1 MRNFIFKLL
10 VYILLF
16 LFSVPLAA
24 QNSWVMVDD
33 STLAIGCDTSLTGVI
48 YDDGGPTGNYSS
60 SFYGTVNL
68 YFGPGDTLLLW
79 GSVDCEPQYDYLGI
93 FDGQSWHYYYSND
106 TVSLTCI
113 TSPVSVYF
121 SSDGS
126 VVDGGFELHYELRPT
141 HCNNGIGEL
150 WGYAPDL
157 TMTTLYWDAV
167 NPSGPFVLNVN
178 GHDTTLNQNF
188 CSLTNLSRG
197 TTYGCYVYGVAD
209 SGSPDCRRYYSFS
222 TPECLIPI
230 TSISTTWVSPT
241 SITVAWTSD
250 GPGPYRISDGSNSYV
265 ATSRQYT
272 FTGLTPNTPYSFTVL
287 AEADTCCAS
296 CGRTLA
302 TRSACFEARVEG
314 LRPLIG
320 ADTVTLVADSADG
333 YLWSTGET
341 TRSIAVSHPGYY
353 TLVAYT
359 DGGCTDT
366 LTVGVSNIEL
376 DIDID
381 LPDYLC
387 PGESTSVY
395 VGLRPDA
402 NVQVSCNSN
411 STLSDPSRIFLPDGV
426 DCDPASDHGCSYRS
440 ELDFE
445 GFGNYQLITDV
456 NDILYVMLDMEHS
469 YVGDIYINITC
480 PNGQNADILRFSGS
494 GYSSCTSHI
503 GMEHRGWAEGNNCQH
518 CYFGQPYDFED
529 NSFPCDST
537 RSGNVA
543 GTGWRYCWSNSS
555 DAGYTYA
562 AGDGIIY
569 RSDNL
574 VSYGSSFDSSNVAA
588 GTNFYHPDQSLQ
600 SLVGCPMNG
609 TWYIEVI
616 DGWGV
621 DNGYIFGWELA
632 LNPNRLA
639 RTLYEPSVAYA
650 ALNGQYVARTSDST
664 FTITAP
670 ANLASDT
677 TITYTVHIYDTA
689 GNLFDTSFSITFH
702 PRFTRTFNDTIV
714 ENQLPYTIYDTT
726 FTGPVS
732 NVVLY
737 RPNDGTCD
745 SIITYSLHVIPN
757 GFSIHDTTVC
767 DDQLPLVW
775 HGLTFAT
782 AGTQRDTVLTPQGAD
797 SVLTL
802 NLHVNPSYSQ
812 SFYDT
817 ICSNQTRTFEGTDY
831 ALTGTYS
838 HTYTTIGGCDSVR
851 TLWLTVHPT
860 SQTDTVVDVCDQF
873 AIGGITY
880 TTPGTS
886 SIMLSNYGTNVYG
899 CDSSLMLH
907 LTLRQS
913 SDSNLY
919 VSACDSFYWHGQM
932 LTSEPD
938 SVLTY
943 LTTNSVGCDSTV
955 RLLSLSLHYTQY
967 IGDSDT
973 VCASSVTAGYRWR
986 DTLIAAPATGNYA
999 YVRSDSQGC
1008 DSNYSLSLT
1017 LVPTAY
1023 RNIYDT
1029 IVENQ
1034 AATWSYH
1041 GIPLNH
1047 DTVLVLTLTGS
1058 TGCDSIVTYHLH
1070 VWPNVT
1076 HTFDSTICVN
1086 QWGSFLW
1093 HGLAAADTLS
1103 VTLPDQ
1109 HGADSMVTLFLHTLP
1124 SYSIALYDTI
1134 CSNHPVTF
1142 EGNTY
1147 AATGTYQAH
1156 LHTSSVLQCDSI
1168 RTLYLT
1174 VFDTTVGDTMATA
1187 CDSFSWYGN
1196 HYVASTTDALVGHYL
1211 NTASCDSTVVLH
1223 LTVNHST
1230 TATYNDTCPENYL
1243 PRQYIHIISY
1253 GDTSGAVMTI
1263 PNAAGCDS
1271 VITYSLHVW
1280 RNVYDT
1286 LDSTICASLLPTFSW
1301 NGQTSSL
1308 SPVSG
1313 TQPGQVLPTLA
1324 DTLHATIPTVHGAD
1338 SIITMRLHV
1347 NPVYAHD
1354 FYDTICDNQSS
1365 RFVDIDYSDSG
1376 EYSHTLVSQNLC
1388 DSVVTFHLAVNPTS
1402 STDFYDTIYLGESV
1416 TFEGQIYNE
1425 PGDYTVTYSNRLG
1438 CDSSLVLHLTGKNII
1453 TLSIGDSICQG
1464 DSLWFISR
1472 YVNETGIYLDTI
1484 FTGDFYRGDTAVQ
1497 LDLRVVAPPTI
1508 SIDTSHLCDPTPLF
1522 VLEGQAEVPYLQWSS
1537 LPYDGGIED
1546 HEHDSIINVSPS
1558 DSTWYYLY
1566 ADYRPDPLCPA
1577 VDSILLP
1584 PLSSVTPVIELVPQ
1598 YITMDNRTLK
1608 AYDRSVGPATRH
1620 LWYVWYDGVQAF
1632 TTTDAV
1638 LSLDVPPSVDS
1649 IQITLQVYT
1658 HTCSFVTTVDVPI
1671 RRSGILFPNV
1681 FTPTQNLNNRFAAVG
1696 KGVLEFE
1703 IWIYDR
1709 RGDIVYHSTDIRE
1722 GWDGTH
1728 DGTPCQQGS
1737 YVYFCRYTDQLIPQ
1751 GYQTAK
1757 GTVTL
1762 IR

>member
-1 MRNFIFKLL
+1 MTKQVLKYLSFF
-10 VYILLF
+10 LLF
-16 LFSVPLAA
+16 VVWAMVKPAAA
-24 QNSWVMVDD
+24 QDTIPFVDD
-33 STLAIGCDTSLTGVI
+33 SVIYIHCDTFPSGVI
-48 YDDGGPTGNYSS
+48 RDYVDLDGNTGDRFYSET
-60 SFYGTVNL
+60 YL
-68 YFGPGDTLLLW
+68 YFDPGDTLFVYGILDVSDPYDNFYLLQGNSW
-79 GSVDCEPQYDYLGI
+79 VYYASGDTVDCMLLASPAIID
-93 FDGQSWHYYYSND
+93 YYSYSTPLSD
-106 TVSLTCI
+106 TLTLR
-113 TSPVSVYF
+113 
-121 SSDGS
+121 
-126 VVDGGFELHYELRPT
+126 FELHRCN
-141 HCNNGIGEL
+141 CNNGIG
-150 WGYAPDL
+150 
-157 TMTTLYWDAV
+157 TLYSYNISATTASLDWTAA
-167 NPSGPFVLNVN
+167 SYYGPFHLQYNDRDTVVN
-178 GHDTTLNQNF
+178 YPYCTLTDLARN
-188 CSLTNLSRG
+188 
-197 TTYGCYVYGVAD
+197 TTYNCSVSSVAD
-209 SGSPDCRRYYSFS
+209 MNSSECVRYYSF
-222 TPECLIPI
+222 I
-230 TSISTTWVSPT
+230 TDSCIAHIESISATNITDS
-241 SITVAWTSD
+241 SITVSWEGPTGFDYIVSD
-250 GPGPYRISDGSNSYV
+250 GTTTDTT
-265 ATSRQYT
+265 ALHTYT
-272 FTGLTPNTPYSFTVL
+272 FTGYQPISTHTLTVTPVV
-287 AEADTCCAS
+287 DTCCTDCAFSLTATTS
-296 CGRTLA
+296 CYKAKVRGI
-302 TRSACFEARVEG
+302 
-314 LRPLIG
+314 RPLIG
-320 ADTVTLVADSADG
+320 NDTITLTADHADG
-333 YLWSTGET
+333 YLWSTGAT
-341 TRSIAVSHPGYY
+341 TQSIEVWQPGYY
-353 TLVAYT
+353 SLVVYT
-359 DGGCTDT
+359 NGGCTDT
-366 LTVGVSNIEL
+366 LMIGVSNVEL
-376 DIDID
+376 DIDVD
-381 LPDYLC
+381 VPTYLC
-387 PGESTSVY
+387 PGESTNVH
-395 VGLRPDA
+395 VGLSSEA
-402 NVQVSCNSN
+402 NVHVNTLDQA
-411 STLSDPSRIFLPDGV
+411 TLSDPTRIFLPDGV
-426 DCDPASDHGCSYRS
+426 DCDPTSDHGCSYRS
-440 ELDFE
+440 ELEFN
-445 GFGNYQLITDV
+445 GFGNYQLMTDA
-456 NDILYVMLDMEHS
+456 NDIRYVMLNIEHS
-469 YVGDIYINITC
+469 YIGDIYINITC

-529 NSFPCDST
+529 NNFPCDST

-767 DDQLPLVW
+767 DDQLPLMW

-802 NLHVNPSYSQ
+802 NLHVNPTYSQ

-873 AIGGITY
+873 AIGGTTY

-1008 DSNYSLSLT
+1008 DSNYMLSLT
-1017 LVPTAY
+1017 VVPTAY

-1047 DTVLVLTLTGS
+1047 DTVLDLTLTGS

-1093 HGLAAADTLS
+1093 HGLPGSRHTC
-1103 VTLPDQ
+1103 VCWYPPNQ
-1109 HGADSMVTLFLHTLP
+1109 HGADSTVT
-1124 SYSIALYDTI
+1124 S
-1134 CSNHPVTF
+1134 TF
-1142 EGNTY
+1142 IPCPPMTY
-1147 AATGTYQAH
+1147 LSTTRSAAT
-1156 LHTSSVLQCDSI
+1156 SS
-1168 RTLYLT
+1168 
-1174 VFDTTVGDTMATA
+1174 
-1187 CDSFSWYGN
+1187 
-1196 HYVASTTDALVGHYL
+1196 
-1211 NTASCDSTVVLH
+1211 
-1223 LTVNHST
+1223 
-1230 TATYNDTCPENYL
+1230 
-1243 PRQYIHIISY
+1243 
-1253 GDTSGAVMTI
+1253 
-1263 PNAAGCDS
+1263 
-1271 VITYSLHVW
+1271 
-1280 RNVYDT
+1280 
-1286 LDSTICASLLPTFSW
+1286 
-1301 NGQTSSL
+1301 
-1308 SPVSG
+1308 
-1313 TQPGQVLPTLA
+1313 
-1324 DTLHATIPTVHGAD
+1324 
-1338 SIITMRLHV
+1338 
-1347 NPVYAHD
+1347 
-1354 FYDTICDNQSS
+1354 
-1365 RFVDIDYSDSG
+1365 
-1376 EYSHTLVSQNLC
+1376 
-1388 DSVVTFHLAVNPTS
+1388 
-1402 STDFYDTIYLGESV
+1402 
-1416 TFEGQIYNE
+1416 
-1425 PGDYTVTYSNRLG
+1425 
-1438 CDSSLVLHLTGKNII
+1438 
-1453 TLSIGDSICQG
+1453 
-1464 DSLWFISR
+1464 
-1472 YVNETGIYLDTI
+1472 
-1484 FTGDFYRGDTAVQ
+1484 
-1497 LDLRVVAPPTI
+1497 
-1508 SIDTSHLCDPTPLF
+1508 
-1522 VLEGQAEVPYLQWSS
+1522 
-1537 LPYDGGIED
+1537 
-1546 HEHDSIINVSPS
+1546 
-1558 DSTWYYLY
+1558 
-1566 ADYRPDPLCPA
+1566 
-1577 VDSILLP
+1577 
-1584 PLSSVTPVIELVPQ
+1584 
-1598 YITMDNRTLK
+1598 
-1608 AYDRSVGPATRH
+1608 
-1620 LWYVWYDGVQAF
+1620 
-1632 TTTDAV
+1632 
-1638 LSLDVPPSVDS
+1638 
-1649 IQITLQVYT
+1649 
-1658 HTCSFVTTVDVPI
+1658 
-1671 RRSGILFPNV
+1671 
-1681 FTPTQNLNNRFAAVG
+1681 
-1696 KGVLEFE
+1696 
-1703 IWIYDR
+1703 
-1709 RGDIVYHSTDIRE
+1709 
-1722 GWDGTH
+1722 
-1728 DGTPCQQGS
+1728 
-1737 YVYFCRYTDQLIPQ
+1737 
-1751 GYQTAK
+1751 
-1757 GTVTL
+1757 
-1762 IR
+1762 